1 MADIIPFRRKRS
13 WTRPED
19 YGHHPKRPSGGGGGP
34 PDNGKQRGKRRGK
47 LARLWPWALLIAIIT
62 LWVLR
67 DPAAYEPPAFL
78 SGAPETVE
86 RAFQRCGPDND
97 ADHCVIDGGTFRL
110 GNRQIRLIGID
121 APQTAA
127 ARCPAEAGA
136 GEAATAELLRLLNQ
150 GPFVISGRFDA
161 PRDRDGRELRAA
173 SRQRADGSIQSIAAD
188 MRGSGTVRRHLGGL
202 RRSWCPAEK

>member
-1 MADIIPFRRKRS
+1 
-13 WTRPED
+13 
-19 YGHHPKRPSGGGGGP
+19 
-34 PDNGKQRGKRRGK
+34 
-47 LARLWPWALLIAIIT
+47 
-62 LWVLR
+62 VLR